1 MTPPRLYLVRHGR
14 TDANVRGA
22 LDSVP
27 PGEPLDET
35 GHAQAL
41 ALSERLRDEPI
52 RHVYASHAT
61 RAQQTAAPLA
71 SALGLGVLVLDGIHE
86 VFVGDLEGREDPA
99 ARAAFDVV
107 YQRFWTGDLDAKMP
121 GGESAAQLRARFLP
135 AVDKVLDDAEG
146 DVVLVSHGAAIR
158 LAAAALLGDT
168 ALTAYVPNTG
178 VVLLR
183 PGGERWELEHWDPAP
198 PRPRDVAAGGS
209 PA

>member
-1 MTPPRLYLVRHGR
+1 MTSSRLYLIRHGR

-35 GHAQAL
+35 GHAQAHAL
-41 ALSERLRDEPI
+41 AARLRGAPI
-52 RHVYASHAT
+52 RAVYASHAI

-71 SALGLGVLVLDGIHE
+71 AALDLGVLLLDGIHE
-86 VFVGDLEGREDPA
+86 VFVGDLEGREDRPA
-99 ARAAFDVV
+99 REAFEVV
-107 YQRFWTGDLDAKMP
+107 YQRFWTGDLGARMP
-121 GGESAAQLRARFLP
+121 GGESAAELRARFLP
-135 AVDKVLDDAEG
+135 AVDKVMDGAEG

-168 ALTAYVPNTG
+168 ALTSYVPNTG
-178 VVLLR
+178 VVVLR
-183 PGGERWELEHWDPAP
+183 PGGPRWELEHWDPAP
-198 PRPRDVAAGGS
+198 RRPRDVTAGGT